1 MQDKAESEIVEKNY
15 EAVDVIYFC
24 ENIEAGSSD
33 SNLNEVLKRSA
44 LKLEEM
50 LGKVGADG
58 TVGLK
63 IEFEDLVKS
72 DGKILAGKVIISGT
86 AVRFK

>member
-1 MQDKAESEIVEKNY
+1 MEEKY
-15 EAVDVIYFC
+15 EAIDIIYLC
-24 ENIEAGSSD
+24 DKIETGSSD
-33 SNLNEVLKRSA
+33 DSLDEVLKRSA

-63 IEFEDLVKS
+63 IEFENIVKS
-72 DGKILAGKVIISGT
+72 DGKILSGKVIVSGT